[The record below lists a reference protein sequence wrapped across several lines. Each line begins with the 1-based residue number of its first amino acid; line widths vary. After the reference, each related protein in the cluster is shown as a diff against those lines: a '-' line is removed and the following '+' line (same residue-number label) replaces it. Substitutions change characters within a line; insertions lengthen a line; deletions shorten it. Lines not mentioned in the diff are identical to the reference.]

1 MKITMTKIITII
13 ITAIIMMAFEIARQE
28 DVTIEDRR

>member
-1 MKITMTKIITII
+1 MTIILTKIITII
-13 ITAIIMMAFEIARQE
+13 IIAMTMMVFEIARQE